1 MTTQNLAE
9 GVFVDYNAYM
19 VTVKFYMTSK
29 TYTSDTWNTI
39 AVIPEKLRPASVL
52 TFAALNNNVSTDA
65 TNTPV
70 WVRVTTEGNLQVYV
84 FSDRASVAP
93 VGVISYV
100 I

>member
-1 MTTQNLAE
+1 
-9 GVFVDYNAYM
+9 M

-29 TYTSDTWNTI
+29 TFTSDTWDTI

-70 WVRVTTEGNLQVYV
+70 WVRVTTDGNLQVYV